1 MRYIKYIRVSQY
13 SHCIRIEYSV
23 GRRLVAMASDELYVW
38 YTSISLNKKAQY
50 ERISKDLMGLKK

>member
-1 MRYIKYIRVSQY
+1 MRYIKHIQINQY
-13 SHCIRIEYSV
+13 SHCTRIEYSV
-23 GRRLVAMASDELYVW
+23 GRRLVAMATDELYMW

>member
-1 MRYIKYIRVSQY
+1 MRYIQINQY
-13 SHCIRIEYSV
+13 SHCTRMEYSV
-23 GRRLVAMASDELYVW
+23 GRRMVVMTSDDMYAW